1 MIAKL
6 PNILSVNRESRYIG
20 LESYTD
26 CFKQELI
33 NQCAIVQTDRDRLGG
48 CEILL
53 LPPKQDI
60 RIPVRFNLNKDI
72 LSLGGN
78 LTSNH
83 EFCQLA
89 CLLGWTRRDFH
100 AQVKFIAVQYIHFYC
115 MFEESVRRRNSEQGN
130 KNQAEHHEEGEED
143 YEVDYDDDDDYLKK
157 YPKKD
162 KDEEYFLEAFESLED
177 IFIVGKARNVVLHSL
192 EPYMQT
198 NFGRLTQRNPQWKV
212 PRWRLV
218 QNLNSLNETSK
229 V

>member
-1 MIAKL
+1 LEEGFMVAKL
-6 PNILSVNRESRYIG
+6 PDILSVNRESRYIG
-20 LESYTD
+20 LESYTG

-33 NQCAIVQTDRDRLGG
+33 SQRAIVQTDRDRLGG

-89 CLLGWTRRDFH
+89 CLHRWMRRNFL
-100 AQVKFIAVQYIHFYC
+100 AQVKSIAVQYIHFYC
-115 MFEESVRRRNSEQGN
+115 MFEESVRRNNRRQE
-130 KNQAEHHEEGEED
+130 NQNHAEHHED
-143 YEVDYDDDDDYLKK
+143 YEVDYDDDDDYLEK

-162 KDEEYFLEAFESLED
+162 KDEEYLEAFESLEE
-177 IFIVGKARNVVLHSL
+177 IFIVGKGRNVVLHSL
-192 EPYMQT
+192 KPYMQI
-198 NFGRLTQRNPQWKV
+198 
-212 PRWRLV
+212 
-218 QNLNSLNETSK
+218 NSG
-229 V
+229 